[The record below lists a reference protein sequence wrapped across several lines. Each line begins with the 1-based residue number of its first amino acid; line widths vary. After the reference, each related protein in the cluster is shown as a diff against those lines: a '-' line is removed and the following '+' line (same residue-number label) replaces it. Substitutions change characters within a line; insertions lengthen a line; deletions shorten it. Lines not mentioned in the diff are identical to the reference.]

1 MESEGGAESNGE
13 FDAAVVKQY
22 KKLLIIY
29 VVWSIVYLIYSIPSW
44 ISSGWFSGH
53 AFFDFAIGAIKNG
66 SHYHMWY
73 LLSLLYAL
81 PMFWVCLTFVKKEWL
96 LPVSILLWVVK
107 AISYGYILFLPDEIR
122 SILLWINKFPALRD
136 AVFCILPLLLLG
148 TYIRIENEKST
159 VFKVLGFILAFLM
172 LCVEAFFLKGKGQT
186 AVSYIFFTYPT
197 AYFLMELILEIRCKG
212 LKKISGI
219 LGQVSLIVYCVHP
232 MIGEVTDKVLVNS
245 AFHYIITVVLAT
257 GIGFV
262 LVFMKEKL
270 RGKQYV

>member
-1 MESEGGAESNGE
+1 
-13 FDAAVVKQY
+13 
-22 KKLLIIY
+22 
-29 VVWSIVYLIYSIPSW
+29 
-44 ISSGWFSGH
+44 
-53 AFFDFAIGAIKNG
+53 
-66 SHYHMWY
+66 MWY

-81 PMFWVCLTFVKKEWL
+81 PIFWACLTFVKKEWL
-96 LPVSILLWVVK
+96 LPVSALLWIVK
-107 AISYGYILFLPDEIR
+107 AISYGYIQLIPDEIR
-122 SILLWINKFPALRD
+122 NILLWMDKFPALRD

-148 TYIRIENEKST
+148 THIRMEKKKDT
-159 VFKVLGFILAFLM
+159 VFKVLGFAFAFSA
-172 LCVEAFFLKGKGQT
+172 LCVEAFFLKGKGAS

-219 LGQVSLIVYCVHP
+219 LGQVSLVVYCVHP
-232 MIGEVTDKVLVNS
+232 MIGEVTDKVLANS
-245 AFHYIITVVLAT
+245 AFHYIVTVVLAA